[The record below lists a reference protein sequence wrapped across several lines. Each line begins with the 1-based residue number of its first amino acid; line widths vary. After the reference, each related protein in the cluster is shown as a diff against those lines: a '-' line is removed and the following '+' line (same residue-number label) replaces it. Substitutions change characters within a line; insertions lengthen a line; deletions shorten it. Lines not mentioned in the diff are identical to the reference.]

1 MQKKG
6 LDPEAF
12 GFYLDAF
19 KFGMPPHGGWGIGVE
34 RLVQKML
41 DLPNIRETIL
51 FPRDRV
57 RLVP

>member
-6 LDPEAF
+6 LDPESF
-12 GFYLDAF
+12 RFYLDAF
-19 KFGMPPHGGWGIGVE
+19 QFGMPPHGGWGVGVE

-41 DLPNIRETIL
+41 NLPNIRETIL

>member
-6 LDPEAF
+6 LDPESF
-12 GFYLDAF
+12 RFYLDAF
-19 KFGMPPHGGWGIGVE
+19 EFGMPPHGGWGLGVE
-34 RLVQKML
+34 RMVQKML
-41 DLPNIRETIL
+41 NLPNIRETIL